1 MTSFYLEKW
10 FSNLMDGSDGALCD
24 ATKSMEEAVNELTQ
38 AVGLATLRTVQI
50 LDEVVQSMNG
60 NIEFMVSKTTI
71 IDERTESI
79 KFDTLTIIEQNQD
92 LESKQDA
99 MMEKLTE
106 QSRIFN
112 DAVQCFGYVQMGPNF
127 DKSFQTCL
135 LKLDVVRL
143 RLTRW
148 GHSVGL
154 AKVDDVKCLQI
165 KKVAPEDREQVEDL
179 LNQILD
185 LFADAEKASKRFQK
199 RSGKPA
205 ATPLDPAKELDSISA
220 LLHKK
225 MQNLAKERQG
235 TTELEQSEWTMVEE
249 KSFTRLIEDIGE
261 LVNSLVD
268 LFPGIQEEQ
277 RKLCEEEVSHMNTSD
292 DVLPLLK
299 DVAAGQ
305 DKLLSDTVVKVIQS
319 TTSYTNSVIFSGANN
334 KGFQIG
340 NNSGNIRSIRFG
352 A

>member
-1 MTSFYLEKW
+1 
-10 FSNLMDGSDGALCD
+10 MDGSDRALCD
-24 ATKSMEEAVNELTQ
+24 ATKAMEEAVNELTQ

-60 NIEFMVSKTTI
+60 NVEFMVSKTTI

-79 KFDTLTIIEQNQD
+79 KLDTLTIIEQNQD

-106 QSRIFN
+106 QSRMFN

-154 AKVDDVKCLQI
+154 AKVDEVKSLQI
-165 KKVAPEDREQVEDL
+165 TKVPPEDREQVEDL

-220 LLHKK
+220 LLHQK

-249 KSFTRLIEDIGE
+249 KGFTRLIEDIGE

-292 DVLPLLK
+292 EVLPLLK

-319 TTSYTNSVIFSGANN
+319 TTSYTNSVIFSGPNS
-334 KGFQIG
+334 GFQVG
-340 NNSGNIRSIRFG
+340 NNSGKIRGIRFG